1 MRRNDTVTWLILA
14 FPTHNTMMELQAHT
28 AQDYVAQMDFEW
40 EQFVTEGPYIYESQS
55 TYRV

>member
-1 MRRNDTVTWLILA
+1 MHRNDTVTWLILA

-40 EQFVTEGPYIYESQS
+40 EQFVTEGPYIYESQ
-55 TYRV
+55 